1 VRRLDIRVYR
11 RSAFLIFCEP
21 GAIEMDAGTTA
32 GAIRRDRV
40 RSFSFFL
47 EQNSG
52 ANAPRERLVIAGAAK
67 QSSSCVQAQGST
79 LRREACH
86 RAGHFG
92 PNQWAPALFGKR
104 KATACAA
111 RMLEPCQ
118 SYLTG

>member
-1 VRRLDIRVYR
+1 LDIRVYR

-52 ANAPRERLVIAGAAK
+52 ANAPRERLVIASAG
-67 QSSSCVQAQGST
+67 
-79 LRREACH
+79 EAIQLL
-86 RAGHFG
+86 RAGAGLDASSRSLSSGWPFRAEPVG
-92 PNQWAPALFGKR
+92 S
-104 KATACAA
+104 CAFWEA
-111 RMLEPCQ
+111 Q
-118 SYLTG
+118 SNSLRC